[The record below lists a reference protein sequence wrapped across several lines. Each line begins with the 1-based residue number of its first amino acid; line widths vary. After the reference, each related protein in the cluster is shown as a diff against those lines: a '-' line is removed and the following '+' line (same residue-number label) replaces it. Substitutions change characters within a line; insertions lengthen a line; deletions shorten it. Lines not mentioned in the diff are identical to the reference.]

1 MYTQLAYTRLV
12 EFIEAPVFS
21 KLLASYLDDD
31 SYRSL
36 QLHLAEDPE
45 AGDVIPG
52 TGGFRKARWTD
63 ARRQK
68 GKRSGLRIIYYHF
81 AGDSQIWLMT
91 LYGKGEVADLSPSE
105 KRMLKAAIEKEID
118 ERARRKMRRRR

>member
-1 MYTQLAYTRLV
+1 V

-21 KLLASYLDDD
+21 KLVASYLDDD

-36 QLHLAEDPE
+36 QQHLTEDAE

-52 TGGFRKARWTD
+52 TGGFRKARWAD
-63 ARRQK
+63 SHRQK
-68 GKRSGLRIIYYHF
+68 GKRGGLRIIYYHF

-91 LYGKGEVADLSPSE
+91 LYDKDEAADLTPAE
-105 KRMLKAAIEKEID
+105 KRILRAAIEREID
-118 ERARRKMRRRR
+118 ERARRKARRRR